1 MRILVV
7 TDAWYPQINGV
18 VRTLDSVASELR
30 RMAHAVT
37 FVTPDQFP
45 NIPCPTYPEIRLA
58 FATGRRIG
66 SMIDGF
72 APDAIH
78 VATEGP
84 LGLAARRLCRR
95 RGLAFTTSFH
105 TRFPE
110 YVHARCRLPITLGY
124 RAVRRFH
131 SAARTTMVAT
141 ETLRRELAGRGLRN
155 LALWTHG
162 VDAELFRPGPKDVIG
177 DTRPVWLYVGR
188 VAVEKNIGAFLDLP
202 LDGTKYVVGDGPQID
217 RLRRDYPAVR
227 FVGAKSGADLAA
239 YYAAADVFV
248 FPSRTDTFGN
258 VMLEALA
265 SGVPVA
271 AFPVPGP
278 IDVINGHAVGA
289 LDDDL
294 ACAARRA
301 LAIPAEDCRS
311 FALTR
316 TWKASAEQFLA
327 NLVVVDAPPSP
338 GQRS

>member
-1 MRILVV
+1 MRILIL

-18 VRTLDSVASELR
+18 VRTLDSVAIELR
-30 RMAHAVT
+30 RMGHTVH
-37 FVTPDQFP
+37 FITPDQFP
-45 NIPCPTYPEIRLA
+45 NLPCPTYPEIRLA
-58 FATGRRIG
+58 FATTRRI
-66 SMIDGF
+66 SAAIDEA

-78 VATEGP
+78 IATEGP
-84 LGLAARRLCRR
+84 IGLVGRRVCRR
-95 RGLAFTTSFH
+95 RDLPFSTSFH

-110 YVHARCRLPITLGY
+110 YVHARCRMPISLGY

-131 SAARTTMVAT
+131 SAARVTMVAT
-141 ETLRRELAGRGLRN
+141 ETLRRELARRGFRN

-162 VDAELFRPGPKDVIG
+162 VDAELFQPGPKDIIDG
-177 DTRPVWLYVGR
+177 ARPIWLYVGR

-227 FVGAKSGADLAA
+227 FVGAKSGNDLAA
-239 YYAAADVFV
+239 YYAGADVFV

-294 ACAARRA
+294 AQAALRA
-301 LAIPAEDCRS
+301 LSIPAESCRA

-327 NLVVVDAPPSP
+327 NLVPIDAP
-338 GQRS
+338 RDF